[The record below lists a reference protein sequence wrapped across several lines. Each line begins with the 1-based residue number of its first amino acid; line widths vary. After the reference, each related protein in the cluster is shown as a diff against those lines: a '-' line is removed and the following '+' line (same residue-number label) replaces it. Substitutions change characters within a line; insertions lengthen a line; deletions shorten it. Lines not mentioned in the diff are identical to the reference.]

1 MPFVVRGRAT
11 LALLIVER
19 WVIKKA
25 KRNGHDQR
33 LSMSEPLNS
42 NPTILEQWQ
51 LPQRQDTKNVHTHDL
66 VILRQLSLAPG
77 VLRQSKQADE
87 PDLIEDNSE
96 LSESDGELELIDEQ
110 EIFDLISNVQ
120 DPEHPL
126 TLGQLA
132 VVALDRIKV
141 HDTGNPEDLAEV
153 HVEITP
159 TITHCSLATLIGLGL
174 RVRLERSLPARFR
187 IKITVTPGS
196 HQSEQQVNKQLNDKE
211 RVAAACEN
219 EQLLKVIADMLSR
232 C

>member
-1 MPFVVRGRAT
+1 
-11 LALLIVER
+11 
-19 WVIKKA
+19 
-25 KRNGHDQR
+25 
-33 LSMSEPLNS
+33 MSEPLNS

-51 LPQRQDTKNVHTHDL
+51 LPQRQDTKNVYSQDL
-66 VILRQLSLAPG
+66 DILQQLSLAPG
-77 VLRQSKQADE
+77 VLRQSKQSKE

-96 LSESDGELELIDEQ
+96 LSDFDDDLEPIDDQ

-126 TLGQLA
+126 SLGQLA

-141 HDTGNPEDLAEV
+141 QDTGNPEDIAEV

-174 RVRLERSLPARFR
+174 RVRLERSLPSRFR